1 MEIVRLPSVKGD
13 YYVTTCCIY
22 DYLVTICNFYN
33 KKYRMDFSGEVV
45 TAKQLTD
52 FLKVKFKKI
61 PSKYTYYGIELAE
74 GLKVRFW
81 YYQAIEMNYAIAV
94 VGNNKS

>member
-33 KKYRMDFSGEVV
+33 KKYRMDFF
-45 TAKQLTD
+45 D

>member
-33 KKYRMDFSGEVV
+33 KKYRMDFF
-45 TAKQLTD
+45 D

-74 GLKVRFW
+74 DSKVRLW
-81 YYQAIEMNYAIAV
+81 YYQAIEMNYGRYETDIIDPPLFTTQL
-94 VGNNKS
+94 